1 MRIRTTNNR
10 LIGFAYKPGDAE
22 QQELV
27 AAGQSTEKAA
37 DHQHFEVTP
46 EGVELSERV
55 GMYALNLYGAQM
67 EAMGN
72 GVREAVVAEV
82 EVQAPGFNTNV
93 DISGEEDAPVI
104 VRGGPSMQCKV
115 CGVVILGKTLAA
127 AKGKLTR
134 HTKKEHV

>member
-1 MRIRTTNNR
+1 MRVRTTNNR

-46 EGVELSERV
+46 EGVELPERV
-55 GMYALNLYGAQM
+55 GSYALNLYGAQM
-67 EAMGN
+67 KAVGNEA
-72 GVREAVVAEV
+72 REAGVAEV
-82 EVQAPGFNTNV
+82 EVQAPGVNTDV
-93 DISGEEDAPVI
+93 DISGEDEPLTTMAGCGQCDAAFI
-104 VRGGPSMQCKV
+104 A
-115 CGVVILGKTLAA
+115 KTPAA

-134 HTKKEHV
+134 HMNKEHN